1 MYSFIIIFYSMQ
13 QPNHLEPTL
22 LHLFNSSST
31 ILMVRPANFGLNPET
46 LADNA
51 FQTGNTDKGD

>member
-1 MYSFIIIFYSMQ
+1 MQ